1 MPTAHTH
8 SLTHTLSYA
17 NKDQVSAVGV
27 WPSFSSVFMH
37 FIQPQFPCERLTV
50 NVFKPRWSCSY
61 VMLISLAWA
70 PDKMSHI
77 DIQAAS
83 SNLKAHWL
91 VKDDVITLLIGSSG
105 AGKEG
110 GQCASKVRGSDGAGD
125 EGGWSGRVIE
135 REDADQLLGGGFC
148 ELWYLPCRSVWG
160 YFVTVR
166 TTVMWA
172 AAWAL
177 PRIRESHARL
187 QAWGASSANAS
198 VTVSVFSRCTCL
210 KCCWWL
216 KWTLTSESMQKLGVA
231 QVPWRFGCF

>member
-1 MPTAHTH
+1 
-8 SLTHTLSYA
+8 
-17 NKDQVSAVGV
+17 
-27 WPSFSSVFMH
+27 
-37 FIQPQFPCERLTV
+37 
-50 NVFKPRWSCSY
+50 
-61 VMLISLAWA
+61 MLISLAWA

-110 GQCASKVRGSDGAGD
+110 GRCASKVRGSDGAGD

-177 PRIRESHARL
+177 PRIRERATPAFRHEAPHL
-187 QAWGASSANAS
+187 QTHLWLWVSSQDVPVWNVAGDSNERWHLNPCRNW
-198 VTVSVFSRCTCL
+198 VSPRCRGDLGVFSS
-210 KCCWWL
+210 W
-216 KWTLTSESMQKLGVA
+216 
-231 QVPWRFGCF
+231 